1 MAEGHFRR
9 IWLKS
14 YILLL
19 LICSPY
25 FSSVFCCFACLKRTT
40 KQKVQQTKWLSSPC
54 SILFPL
60 VLQLFVAVMTLSWDG
75 WRIWGPISGQNPLG
89 KTLHVLAVFK
99 KMKGNLLN
107 SYSACNMY
115 CKVSFWLR
123 KVFLCK
129 IDVKS
134 TRIWT
139 INQGRKWPT
148 RGCFEL

>member
-1 MAEGHFRR
+1 M
-9 IWLKS
+9 
-14 YILLL
+14 ILLL
-19 LICSPY
+19 LICFPY
-25 FSSVFCCFACLKRTT
+25 FSSVFYCFACFKRTT
-40 KQKVQQTKWLSSPC
+40 KQKVQQTKWLSSSC

-89 KTLHVLAVFK
+89 KTLHVLVVFK

-115 CKVSFWLR
+115 FKVSFWLG
-123 KVFLCK
+123 KVFLYK

-134 TRIWT
+134 TRIW
-139 INQGRKWPT
+139 IVNQARKWANQRVFWT
-148 RGCFEL
+148 LKLYLVLF